1 MAGRV
6 QLLASG
12 PQDRFFTINPD
23 YTYFLQSFKKH
34 TNFAREYVDIESE
47 NVVDFG
53 GKARFRL
60 AQNTGDLLTTLSV
73 KMKLPSISTI
83 FYDDPRY
90 IESIGHALIEYA
102 DLIIGGKIIQ
112 RIPSDYL
119 QIYSEHN
126 VTQTKQRALK
136 QLIGK

>member
-34 TNFAREYVDIESE
+34 TNFAREYVDIDSE

-53 GKARFRL
+53 GKL
-60 AQNTGDLLTTLSV
+60 G
-73 KMKLPSISTI
+73 
-83 FYDDPRY
+83 
-90 IESIGHALIEYA
+90 
-102 DLIIGGKIIQ
+102 
-112 RIPSDYL
+112 SD
-119 QIYSEHN
+119 
-126 VTQTKQRALK
+126 
-136 QLIGK
+136 